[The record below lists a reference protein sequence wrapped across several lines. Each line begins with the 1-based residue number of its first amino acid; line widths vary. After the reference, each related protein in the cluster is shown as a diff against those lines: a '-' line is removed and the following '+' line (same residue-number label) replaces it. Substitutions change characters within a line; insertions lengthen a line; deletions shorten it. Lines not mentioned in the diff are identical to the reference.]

1 MFPRMKQAAARY
13 LSQPLV
19 GLLARTGLSPNAVT
33 VLGFLASGGAAWL
46 LAQGSF
52 FWGGMVVLLGSALDM
67 VDGALARA
75 TGRATPFGALLDSTL
90 DRLAEALILGGLAL
104 HFSARGDALGVSLT
118 LAALISS
125 FLVSYVR
132 ARAEALGLKGEVGFA
147 ARPERIIILSLG
159 LLLGQVAPALGAI
172 AILASFT
179 AAWRLLYGWK
189 QRRG

>member
-1 MFPRMKQAAARY
+1 MKQAAARY
-13 LSQPLV
+13 FSQPLV
-19 GLLARTGLSPNAVT
+19 GLLARTGLHPNAVT

-52 FWGGMVVLLGSALDM
+52 FWGGVVVLLGSALDM

-75 TGRATPFGALLDSTL
+75 TGRVTPFGALLDSTL

-104 HFSARGDALGVSLT
+104 HFSTRGDALGVFLT

-132 ARAEALGLKGEVGFA
+132 ARAEALGLKGEVGLA

-159 LLLGQVAPALGAI
+159 LLLGQVALALGAI
-172 AILASFT
+172 AVLASST
-179 AAWRLLYGWK
+179 AAWRLLYGWR
-189 QRRG
+189 QSRG